1 MDDEGVSEPT
11 ASDHPDVRETGRH
24 RDRQSPRP
32 RSIALIVSVVAV
44 VCLGSG
50 IVIGAEASGGAAGTV
65 SPPRLTS
72 VAVVRQPVKRSFLY
86 VVDGTSGS
94 AVVAGP
100 APWRLTLSGATVLWF
115 EDRPLRGSG
124 QLPLDQFV
132 AGWATDFPGSSPVGA
147 VVAPAG
153 PPGHTPTAIQLSDP
167 VADPATGTVTFT
179 VTPDRGESA
188 ADTAWL
194 SALTPATAAEHGRVV
209 LFVDDGSGTYSGLTD
224 STEYVYADTFMPFD
238 SSF

>member
-1 MDDEGVSEPT
+1 M
-11 ASDHPDVRETGRH
+11 
-24 RDRQSPRP
+24 
-32 RSIALIVSVVAV
+32 ALIVPLVAV
-44 VCLGSG
+44 VCLGTG
-50 IVIGAEASGGAAGTV
+50 IVIGAETAQGPAATT
-65 SPPRLTS
+65 SPARLTS
-72 VAVVRQPVKRSFLY
+72 VPVAVARPPVKRSFLY
-86 VVDGTSGS
+86 VVDGSSGS

-100 APWRLTLSGATVLWF
+100 ATWRLTLSDATVLWF

-124 QLPLDQFV
+124 HLALDRFV
-132 AGWATDFPGSSPVGA
+132 AGWATNFPGSSPFGA

-153 PPGHTPTAIQLSDP
+153 PPGHAPTAIQLSDP
-167 VADPATGTVTFT
+167 VADPAAGTVTFT

-209 LFVDDGSGTYSGLTD
+209 LFVDDGSGLTD
-224 STEYVYADTFMPFD
+224 TTEIVYASQFIPFD